1 MQWMEREINWE
12 CVIEKITLLY
22 IKYVTNKDIL
32 YRQGT
37 LLNTL

>member
-1 MQWMEREINWE
+1 MGGERGINRE
-12 CVIEKITLLY
+12 CVIGKITLLY

-32 YRQGT
+32 YGQGT